1 MHSVLREA
9 EAGTSADVLVLVN
22 ADILLFDDLLQ
33 VRACVCVCVCVCVYC
48 VCVCVLGVSVCVLG
62 VCVCVCV

>member
-1 MHSVLREA
+1 MYSVLREA

-33 VRACVCVCVCVCVYC
+33 VCVCARVCVCVCVCMLC
-48 VCVCVLGVSVCVLG
+48 VGVV
-62 VCVCVCV
+62 